1 MEPSSVSS
9 EMLTL
14 YEAQCRAHETVLALQ
29 AQIEEEEAVYF
40 EETPHGNIIRGW
52 DGFIDSK
59 QPRKDA
65 NPKKIKPYTDS
76 EHLFSSCCLYS
87 SMASEPSID
96 QVDIYGSIKDENITR
111 PRKLTV
117 TLSVGKGTGTAGSIS
132 GVVDSAAAPHSTNAV
147 YNGTM
152 VSLVPKTSKTPVTHL
167 VTGKEA
173 AASSYQNSKT
183 SKLMKRKREAE
194 AAAAVTA
201 RLHETV
207 STNMPTINA
216 VTTSTTATVAV
227 QPPASDFLDV
237 L

>member
-1 MEPSSVSS
+1 MEPSGVSN

-29 AQIEEEEAVYF
+29 AQIEEEESVYF

-65 NPKKIKPYTDS
+65 NPKKIKPYSES
-76 EHLFSSCCLYS
+76 EHLFSSSCLYA

-96 QVDIYGSIKDENITR
+96 HVDIYGSIKDENITR

-117 TLSVGKGTGTAGSIS
+117 TLSVGKETGTAGSIS
-132 GVVDSAAAPHSTNAV
+132 GVVDSVTPHNMNAA
-147 YNGTM
+147 YNGSM
-152 VSLVPKTSKTPVTHL
+152 ANLVPKTNKTAVTQL
-167 VTGKEA
+167 ETGKEA
-173 AASSYQNSKT
+173 VASSYQNSKA

-207 STNMPTINA
+207 STNMPTIIP
-216 VTTSTTATVAV
+216 VTTSTTATVTA